1 MLGDVIEV
9 KSFLSVLK
17 KVLTGQDVEKL
28 TLSSLQPLS
37 SKQVEF
43 KLVLRQDVE
52 KLNPSSLQPLS
63 SKQVEFKL
71 VL

>member
-1 MLGDVIEV
+1 M
-9 KSFLSVLK
+9 
-17 KVLTGQDVEKL
+17 EKL
-28 TLSSLQPLS
+28 TLSSLQPRS